1 MFDLK
6 DFDPA
11 QFKLLCELQTVA
23 NRKREI
29 EEMQCD
35 QEAKN
40 RLKQSIRTA
49 QGTTLE
55 DLCLYFILPNHHEEI
70 ELVHDG
76 KNTEVTIDNVQEF
89 IDLVL
94 HSTFYDC
101 VNLQL
106 QAFKKGFNQVLPLDS
121 IRTFSTRGEIE
132 TMICGMLMD
141 DTEWKDIVK
150 LKRAIKPDHGFT
162 SDSQS
167 YNDFLRFVIE
177 MPEEFRPKFIQWL
190 TGSRRLPKGG
200 FSGLENQVSV
210 NRVADSAIVG
220 ISPDEKCPSVNTC
233 LHYVKFP
240 AYSSYEVLQ
249 RKFEQAILLGGNV
262 FTLN

>member
-1 MFDLK
+1 
-6 DFDPA
+6 
-11 QFKLLCELQTVA
+11 
-23 NRKREI
+23 
-29 EEMQCD
+29 MQCD

-70 ELVHDG
+70 ELVNGG

-177 MPEEFRPKFIQWL
+177 MP
-190 TGSRRLPKGG
+190 
-200 FSGLENQVSV
+200 
-210 NRVADSAIVG
+210 
-220 ISPDEKCPSVNTC
+220 
-233 LHYVKFP
+233 
-240 AYSSYEVLQ
+240 
-249 RKFEQAILLGGNV
+249 
-262 FTLN
+262 